1 MSRIFDKIKVTF
13 NEHMSFVNV
22 KKLMGTIRVIIVDK
36 IMMNVRIDRY
46 TYAICRFVAITK
58 VV

>member
-1 MSRIFDKIKVTF
+1 MFDKIKITF

-22 KKLMGTIRVIIVDK
+22 KKLMGTIRDIIVDK
-36 IMMNVRIDRY
+36 IMMNVRIIRY
-46 TYAICRFVAITK
+46 PYAICRFVAITK